1 MNPDRHMTELSL
13 PPDSAVHQALALL
26 RDERNAARREAAHYR
41 GALESIQATTDPK
54 NWGRDPRLSETL
66 IHAFTHRTLLWKGK
80 QRRRTLRDRLAGEWT
95 KGRIPLGRVWDEK
108 P

>member
-41 GALESIQATTDPK
+41 ERLEDVEILLSQTDVSITFA
-54 NWGRDPRLSETL
+54 RSV
-66 IHAFTHRTLLWKGK
+66 IHRALLWEGK
-80 QRRRTLRDRLAGEWT
+80 QRRRTLRDRAAAWWT
-95 KGRIPLGRVWDEK
+95 TRRILWARWWDAT